1 MRKQFLAATLIW
13 ALLLPAVVSAQT
25 EVMTTDSS
33 AITNDY
39 SEELYNQQQ
48 AAEQAYRD
56 SLPKIS
62 NNVNRTISAKGPK
75 GQVASWDTNLYIPEV
90 VNGRIAVQEALVP
103 GSVVNKQLE
112 PILRILKKIDK
123 KIPKGLSPEEAEAFA
138 ENDES
143 IKKDLTELISLA
155 LTAAFSG
162 LVDKFAVNLKQ
173 SVRVIDLKTGKD
185 VITQPIMN
193 EFGSPKAWSL
203 GSNGLAWVQ
212 FNKTSKNKKLA
223 KQIKIHWYDFAKK
236 KDVVV
241 KTIDDASDNF
251 KSIKANYNSLVL
263 ELKSSES
270 QSSLTAFDIP
280 TRAVTFKGDRAE
292 YQAQEKNLILVAS
305 GSHYTVAAISLLD
318 GSAHQMH
325 IIDHLDKN
333 KEKAIEVNAPVSE
346 IHIYGEY
353 VLFYSDRWMLYH
365 IGTDELKPLDS
376 IAVGD
381 SVVSFEGDTI
391 VTVGSWTN
399 KTANIY
405 TLYSI
410 ASGEAC
416 TLLNDNADSLQALG
430 YTKGSFVYLSVA
442 EPANPLS
449 GEGVE
454 KTKEDPLGLKHVI
467 KLYEKNRYQSNK
479 AYDIASKILI
489 YQAE

>member
-1 MRKQFLAATLIW
+1 MRNQFLAAILIG
-13 ALLLPAVVSAQT
+13 AYLLPSVALAQT
-25 EVMTTDSS
+25 EATTTDASV
-33 AITNDY
+33 IENEY
-39 SEELYNQQQ
+39 SEELYIQQQ

-62 NNVNRTISAKGPK
+62 NNKNRTISAKGPK
-75 GQVASWDTNLYIPEV
+75 GQVASWDAYVPEV

-103 GSVVNKQLE
+103 GSVINKQLE
-112 PILRILKKIDK
+112 PILRLLKKIDK
-123 KIPKGLSPEEAEAFA
+123 KIPKGLTPEEAEAFA

-143 IKKDLTELISLA
+143 IKKDSTELITLSLKV
-155 LTAAFSG
+155 AFSG
-162 LVDKFAVNLKQ
+162 LVDKFGANLKK
-173 SVRVIDLKTGKD
+173 SVRVIDLTTGKD
-185 VITQPIMN
+185 VIIQPLMN

-270 QSSLTAFDIP
+270 HSSLTAFDIP
-280 TRAVTFKGDRAE
+280 TRAVMFKGDRAE

-305 GSHYTVAAISLLD
+305 GSHYTAAAISLLD

-353 VLFYSDRWMLYH
+353 ILFYSDRWVLYH
-365 IGTDELKPLDS
+365 VGTDELKPLDS

-381 SVVSFEGDTI
+381 SLVSFEGDTI
-391 VTVGSWTN
+391 VTVGSWIN

-410 ASGEAC
+410 SSGNAR
-416 TLLNDNADSLQALG
+416 TLNSDTDPLQALG
-430 YTKGSFVYLSVA
+430 YTKGSFVYLSSGDLK
-442 EPANPLS
+442 NPLNGLEPS
-449 GEGVE
+449 L
-454 KTKEDPLGLKHVI
+454 TKEDPLGLKDAI
-467 KLYEKNRYQSNK
+467 KLYEKNRYQPNK
-479 AYDIASKILI
+479 AYEVASKIVI